1 MENKKIIKESKIII
15 INLLLAVITIVASIY
30 LIVILGRD
38 LNRFLFVE
46 ESSKE
51 TGIMNFDFAKYEELG
66 L

>member
-46 ESSKE
+46 ESSEE

>member
-15 INLLLAVITIVASIY
+15 INLLLAVITIAASIY

-46 ESSKE
+46 ESAEE
-51 TGIMNFDFAKYEELG
+51 TGIVNFDFAKYEELG